1 MKTRYSQ
8 ASAAVLDGV
17 SYPIKNALSPPA
29 TGCDIIVFRALQFH
43 DRERLGKSADLR

>member
-29 TGCDIIVFRALQFH
+29 TGCDIIVFQALKFH
-43 DRERLGKSADLR
+43 HRKRLGKSGGL